1 MSSEAVSIFEYLMA
15 AWTGDLFLRHVL
27 RYDVLLGVRLV
38 ATDKWAFQA
47 KPFSLNGTH
56 EYAP

>member
-1 MSSEAVSIFEYLMA
+1 MTSEAISIFEYFMA
-15 AWTGDLFLRHVL
+15 AWTGNLFLRHVL

-38 ATDKWAFQA
+38 ATNKWAFQA
-47 KPFSLNGTH
+47 KPFSLKDTH